1 MILLIFDLA
10 FHIHVVEV
18 VQVRLASDF
27 GSAVMNSSLHRD
39 TYKEMLEISNTCVLL
54 Q

>member
-1 MILLIFDLA
+1 MIPLIFNLA
-10 FHIHVVEV
+10 FHVTLVEV

-27 GSAVMNSSLHRD
+27 ESGEMNTTLHRD
-39 TYKEMLEISNTCVLL
+39 TYKEMLEIGNTCVLL